1 MSSINID
8 LAKALNRI
16 QRAGSYYTTGTV
28 EIFAPCLKVDGVG
41 SIALP
46 LLPIQAQ
53 QLIAVA
59 DQAPY
64 GKGPETLV
72 DTQVRNTWQI
82 DAAQVQIGRRWEQT
96 VIDIV
101 KCARAGLGVT
111 GSVTAEFYKMLVYE
125 PGQFFLSHRDT
136 EKAPGMFATLIVVL
150 PSIYT
155 GGELVVRHQREE
167 TECDLHLALVSIEE
181 SGYAEYTGDYSLVV

>member
-46 LLPIQAQ
+46 LLPVQAK

-59 DQAPY
+59 
-64 GKGPETLV
+64 ELV
-72 DTQVRNTWQI
+72 DTQVQI
-82 DAAQVQIGRRWEQT
+82 SRRWEQT
-96 VIDIV
+96 VKDIV
-101 KCARAGLGVT
+101 KRTRAGLGIT
-111 GSVTAEFYKMLVYE
+111 GSVIAEFYKMLVYE
-125 PGQFFLSHRDT
+125 PGQFFLSHRNT
-136 EKAPGMFATLIVVL
+136 GKAPGMFATLIIVL

-155 GGELVVRHQREE
+155 GRELVVRHQREE
-167 TECDLHLALVSIEE
+167 AECDLHLALVSIEE